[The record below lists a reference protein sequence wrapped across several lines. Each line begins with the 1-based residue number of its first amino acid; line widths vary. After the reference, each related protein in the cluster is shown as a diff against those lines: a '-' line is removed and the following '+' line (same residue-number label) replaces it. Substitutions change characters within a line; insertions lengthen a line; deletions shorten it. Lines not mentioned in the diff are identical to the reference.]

1 MSEASMT
8 PRFSESELHRR
19 RTASRRL
26 GWLLGIAAL
35 AIYIIGLFIKR

>member
-1 MSEASMT
+1 VEADMNQ
-8 PRFSESELHRR
+8 PFSESDLERR

-26 GWLLGIAAL
+26 GWLLGAVVL